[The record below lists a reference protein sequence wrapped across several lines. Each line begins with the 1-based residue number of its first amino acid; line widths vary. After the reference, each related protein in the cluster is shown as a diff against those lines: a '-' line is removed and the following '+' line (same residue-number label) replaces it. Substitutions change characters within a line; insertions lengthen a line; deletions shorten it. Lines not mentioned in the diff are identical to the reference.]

1 MLNMLWRV
9 SLFWLSVAVA
19 QASEQRGPSEFYLVS
34 ASFSDHG
41 VLFYHR
47 VVAVRQDGSDSVVRY
62 IRIAPASPYCPRTIV
77 QATEARVSGKTPTQL
92 VGQNNP
98 CAVNPQTFRATLQK
112 PKRNQSVFE
121 ATSYGIVAKCGEASI
136 SLGLPIAEEVDIER
150 LKSAHPALA
159 RLWSLSSQIVES
171 AFGKKDVFHD
181 RSEAEGLVLQKAGE
195 KLVPELIAGGY
206 DKGLRE
212 ARSGNVGGAKRLTFR
227 TLLTDYNGPM
237 TTSEVKRSEEP
248 TLQNAA
254 AYRFT
259 NFVSPKYPPLALQ
272 AQISGE
278 VDLVLKV
285 NPETGEVL
293 EAEAA
298 KGHRLL
304 GESATEAARRWR
316 FEPGSL
322 KGNTLSLTID
332 YALPCS
338 R

>member
-1 MLNMLWRV
+1 MLR
-9 SLFWLSVAVA
+9 SLILTCLTSAIVRAA
-19 QASEQRGPSEFYLVS
+19 GLPGPSEFYVVS

-62 IRIAPASPYCPRTIV
+62 IRIAPASAYCLRTIV
-77 QATEARVSGKTPTQL
+77 QAAEARVSGKTPAQL

-98 CAVNPQTFRATLQK
+98 CTVNPKTFRAALRR
-112 PKRNQSVFE
+112 PRENHSVLE

-136 SLGLPIAEEVDIER
+136 SLGLPIAEEVDIEQ
-150 LKSAHPALA
+150 LKSAHPALD

-181 RSEAEGLVLQKAGE
+181 RSEAEDLVLQKGGE

-206 DKGLRE
+206 DKGLME

-322 KGNTLSLTID
+322 KGNSVSVTID
-332 YALPCS
+332 YALPC
-338 R
+338 RK

>member
-1 MLNMLWRV
+1 MFTMLWRV
-9 SLFWLSVAVA
+9 FLFCLSAAIA
-19 QASEQRGPSEFYLVS
+19 QASEQSGPSEFYVVS

-47 VVAVRQDGSDSVVRY
+47 VVAVRQDGSDTVVRY
-62 IRIAPASPYCPRTIV
+62 IRLAPASAYCARTIV
-77 QATEARVSGKTPTQL
+77 QAAEARVSGKSPAQL
-92 VGQNNP
+92 IGQNNP
-98 CAVNPQTFRATLQK
+98 CAVNPRTFRATLPK
-112 PKRNQSVFE
+112 PRKNLSAFE
-121 ATSYGIVAKCGEASI
+121 ATSYGIVAQCGDTSI
-136 SLGLPIAEEVDIER
+136 SLGLPIAQEVDLEQ
-150 LKSAHPALA
+150 LKSTHPALA
-159 RLWSLSSQIVES
+159 RLWSLSSEIVES
-171 AFGKKDVFHD
+171 TFGNKDVFHD
-181 RSEAEGLVLQKAGE
+181 RSEAEDSALQQAGE

-206 DKGLRE
+206 DRGLME
-212 ARSGNVGGAKRLTFR
+212 ARRGNVGGAKELYFR
-227 TLLTDYNGPM
+227 TLLSDYRGRMTD
-237 TTSEVKRSEEP
+237 SEVKQSEEP
-248 TLQNAA
+248 KLKNAA
-254 AYRFT
+254 AYRFA
-259 NFVSPKYPPLALQ
+259 NFVAPKYPRLALQ
-272 AQISGE
+272 ARISGE

-293 EAEAA
+293 EAEAS